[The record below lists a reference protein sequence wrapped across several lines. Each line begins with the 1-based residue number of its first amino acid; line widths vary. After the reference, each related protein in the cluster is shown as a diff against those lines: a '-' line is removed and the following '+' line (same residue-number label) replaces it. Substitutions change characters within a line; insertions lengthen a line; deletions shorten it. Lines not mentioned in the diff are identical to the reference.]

1 MKQVEDSNFYKLLAG
16 RVNRPVTV
24 QQFAEIFAKV
34 LDEPIDISL
43 TN

>member
-24 QQFAEIFAKV
+24 QQFAEIFAR
-34 LDEPIDISL
+34 SWMSQL
-43 TN
+43 TFC